1 MALSVIGWT
10 SAYLS
15 DYPTVSFTEERK
27 RALVERIRQRKYNFT
42 YDAHQTLPA
51 AAPFYSD
58 NVLCVLTKQQW
69 DETMNEAYGDMS
81 RGTRLMPMDVIDSRI
96 IKSVLYEKKK
106 FEPKE
111 GVEDV

>member
-10 SAYLS
+10 DAYLS
-15 DYPTVSFTEERK
+15 NYPTVSYTEERK
-27 RALVERIRQRKYNFT
+27 KALVERIKQKGYNFT

-58 NVLCVLTKQQW
+58 KVLCVLTKQQW
-69 DETMNEAYGDMS
+69 DAAMNEAYKDLP
-81 RGTRLMPMDVIDSRI
+81 RGPRLMPMDVITRPL
-96 IKSVLYEKKK
+96 KNSVLYEKEK

-111 GVEDV
+111 E